1 MRSEDVPA
9 IGPSFQLGNG
19 FRCDFL
25 KSSIGQRTALRRSNS
40 ESSKQ
45 SQSLGSPY
53 HSIEMSRAI
62 LCKIALEHRSIRD
75 SHGSKSSHDA
85 MCAFNPTIRANRQVV
100 VRQYTRGLRI
110 ALEFNDV
117 LVSVVRGHELS
128 LRAAAE
134 ATNVLNCLDV
144 HCEIPFCGGHAEL
157 GTDQRRDHVLRG
169 GPLERNFFV
178 WHCTLLVAFIGPVSS
193 IAVAS
198 RIKELHPVNVNKIPV
213 FFPPV
218 FLSSH
223 DSVRLRPSKYTRL
236 PLWRYSPAISARL
249 PNAFMLGVRRS
260 CPSNA
265 R

>member
-1 MRSEDVPA
+1 MKYHLTTVSVSGPLVKGEYASELFHVFD
-9 IGPSFQLGNG
+9 I
-19 FRCDFL
+19 
-25 KSSIGQRTALRRSNS
+25 S
-40 ESSKQ
+40 EVHDWLPISWIEILYSRMI
-45 SQSLGSPY
+45 SASTYMMTGSGT
-53 HSIEMSRAI
+53 
-62 LCKIALEHRSIRD
+62 L
-75 SHGSKSSHDA
+75 
-85 MCAFNPTIRANRQVV
+85 NPTIRANRQVV

-213 FFPPV
+213 VLPARFLVIPRLSALAAFQIHAAAFVEVLAGDFRAPPERLHAWSSP
-218 FLSSH
+218 FLSFQR
-223 DSVRLRPSKYTRL
+223 SVLAIENCAMTAPCGLYFSSGSRPR
-236 PLWRYSPAISARL
+236 
-249 PNAFMLGVRRS
+249 
-260 CPSNA
+260 
-265 R
+265 